1 MRHHQ
6 DRAKFG
12 VSTVT
17 KLIKNSAR
25 PVKGT
30 QSLAAAR
37 QHIETLRDIA
47 SAIICFRVVAETP
60 AAEQAVKDANRK
72 VRFKYSG
79 TIDEQFDALKARN
92 DKGFAVYYVL
102 NLTDGK
108 GTRRENFTH
117 TLAVPLDLDNAP
129 LPKKWRG
136 NIRPHLV
143 IETSPG
149 KFQCVFN
156 IEPTTDMKAAKAI
169 ALRLAATYGGDPKV
183 ADTPRVLRLAGF
195 KHQKGA
201 PFVSRI
207 VESNPF
213 HDPYPLEQFDKV
225 LKRLPPPK
233 PRTEG
238 PSGAGRMDEA
248 AVEFLLGDLDPAV
261 AVPDNDKW
269 QDVAMGAKTCC
280 ADDAAEAA
288 VLNWFALDESQDAD
302 DAEYRW
308 NSFDNEKEGGIGP
321 GTFIKF
327 LLDNGVSQSKIDTVF
342 GEPIIDAAD
351 DFDDEP
357 DSDDDWLGEKP
368 AKPKKAKL
376 HRTAGGVGYQIAS
389 EVQPEEI
396 KWLWKNRIAR
406 GKLNFLA
413 GPADQGKSQ
422 ITCDLVA
429 RVTNGT
435 EWPNNEGK
443 ITPADH
449 GSVIMLSA
457 EDDAADTLVPRLK
470 AAGADMDKVFIVSMM
485 VRPLQGKAERMFNIG
500 EDIAKLTE
508 IIKENP
514 DHKFKLIIIDPIN
527 SYMGGGGRNSPDTW
541 KTSDVRSVLSPLGD
555 WSAKH
560 DIATLFLSHLAK
572 GSGKN
577 ASPLHRMLDSQAF
590 TAIARCGWFVA
601 PEMQD
606 KAETG
611 TKFFVKGKANVG
623 APMPGLTYEI
633 EAVKVTYQGVTLP
646 QVPRIKWTGTTDKSS
661 GQAFQQM
668 DSGGETTERK
678 PTLADAAATFLR
690 DELAAGPMTLDAVK
704 ARAAEDGHDWRNVRR
719 AATEIIGV
727 TSESEGFGKD
737 KITTWTLPADDDGFD

>member
-1 MRHHQ
+1 
-6 DRAKFG
+6 
-12 VSTVT
+12 
-17 KLIKNSAR
+17 
-25 PVKGT
+25 
-30 QSLAAAR
+30 
-37 QHIETLRDIA
+37 
-47 SAIICFRVVAETP
+47 
-60 AAEQAVKDANRK
+60 
-72 VRFKYSG
+72 
-79 TIDEQFDALKARN
+79 
-92 DKGFAVYYVL
+92 
-102 NLTDGK
+102 
-108 GTRRENFTH
+108 
-117 TLAVPLDLDNAP
+117 
-129 LPKKWRG
+129 
-136 NIRPHLV
+136 
-143 IETSPG
+143 
-149 KFQCVFN
+149 
-156 IEPTTDMKAAKAI
+156 
-169 ALRLAATYGGDPKV
+169 
-183 ADTPRVLRLAGF
+183 
-195 KHQKGA
+195 
-201 PFVSRI
+201 
-207 VESNPF
+207 
-213 HDPYPLEQFDKV
+213 V

-233 PRTEG
+233 PRADG
-238 PSGAGRMDEA
+238 PSGAGQMDKDSA
-248 AVEFLLGDLDPAV
+248 AYLLDDLDPAV
-261 AVPDNDKW
+261 VVPDNDAW
-269 QDVAMGAKTCC
+269 QDFAMGAKTCC
-280 ADDAAEAA
+280 ADDAAEAY
-288 VLNWFALDESQDAD
+288 VLNWFARDESQDAD

-308 NSFDNEKEGGIGP
+308 SSFDNEKEGGIGP

-327 LLDNGVSQSKIDTVF
+327 LKDNGVSDSKIKTVF
-342 GEPIIDAAD
+342 GEPTIAAED

-368 AKPKKAKL
+368 VKPKKAKI
-376 HRTAGGVGYQIAS
+376 HRTASGVGYQIAS

-429 RVTNGT
+429 RATNGT
-435 EWPNNEGK
+435 TWPNNEGT
-443 ITPADH
+443 ITKADH

-485 VRPLQGKAERMFNIG
+485 VRPLQGKAERMFNLG

-508 IIKENP
+508 IIKTNP
-514 DHKFKLIIIDPIN
+514 DHTFKMITIDPVN
-527 SYMGGGGRNSPDTW
+527 SYMGGGGRNSADTW
-541 KTSDVRSVLSPLGD
+541 KTSDVRAVLSPLGD

-601 PEMQD
+601 PEMKD

-633 EAVKVTYQGVTLP
+633 EAVKVTHKGVTLP

-668 DSGGETTERK
+668 DSGGETTERRG
-678 PTLADAAATFLR
+678 TLAEAAATFLY
-690 DELAAGPMTLDAVK
+690 DELSGSPLDLKTLQ
-704 ARAAEDGHDWRNVRR
+704 ARAAEKGHDWRNVRR
-719 AATEIIGV
+719 AATTIVGVLSESPWAKLHVNPINIGV
-727 TSESEGFGKD
+727 YDGVHRLDSWAP
-737 KITTWTLPADDDGFD
+737 WTP